1 MRKDDRSTALV
12 RLASLAAL
20 GFLAA
25 GCGGG
30 GTAVSTPEDEP
41 APAPETELTITVST
55 EEDGAASD
63 APSDAPSSSPSDGAA
78 EEWTL
83 TCSPA
88 GGDHPDPETAC
99 ADLEEAGAEPFAEVS
114 ADQMCTHIF
123 GGPEVATVSGHVG
136 DTEIDTEFSKSGGCE
151 IARYEDMGAVLTP

>member
-25 GCGGG
+25 GCGGT
-30 GTAVSTPEDEP
+30 TAVSTPEDEP
-41 APAPETELTITVST
+41 TPAPETELTITVST
-55 EEDGAASD
+55 AEDGAAG
-63 APSDAPSSSPSDGAA
+63 APSASPSDPPSGAPA

-99 ADLEEAGAEPFAEVS
+99 ADLEQAGAEPLAEVP
-114 ADQMCTHIF
+114 ADQMCTQIF
-123 GGPEVATVSGHVG
+123 GGPEVAAVSGHVG
-136 DTEIDTEFSKSGGCE
+136 DAEVDTEFTKSGSCE
-151 IARYEDMGAVLTP
+151 IERYEDMGAVLTP